1 MNAHEA
7 HAAAIFARLRADVT
21 PSPLRVLDGEVPK
34 DQPMPYVLV
43 YLRLWTPS
51 GVEVPEKVSLEN
63 TSDVIETY
71 AYCHS
76 VGSTPASSRVT
87 AGRVRVQ
94 LLGFEPTIAGRIC
107 YPITHDDGGP
117 TGRDE
122 ATGAGVFD
130 LIDVYKFTSQPG

>member
-1 MNAHEA
+1 MNAHEL
-7 HAAAIFARLRADVT
+7 HAAAILDRLRADVT
-21 PSPLRVLDGEVPK
+21 PSQLRVLDGVVPSG
-34 DQPMPYVLV
+34 QVMPYVLV
-43 YLRLWTPS
+43 YLRLWTPD
-51 GVEVPEKVSLEN
+51 GTEVPEKVSLEN

-76 VGSTPASSRVT
+76 VGSTPASSRIT
-87 AGRVRVQ
+87 AGRVRAQ
-94 LLGFEPTIAGRIC
+94 LLGFIPTITGRVC

-122 ATGAGVFD
+122 NTGTGVFD